1 MLLPPSGS
9 PPIPPR
15 SSLLSAPIGGQR
27 AQGGGF
33 GGRGSCTPRRSRLPC
48 AGLRGGPRGASSAH
62 PSQCIHSCDSCI
74 AHRALTPQLRVFLA
88 LQPMPVIGFLSSR
101 SPSESNDLVA
111 AFRRGL
117 RDAGFIEGQNL
128 LIAFRW
134 AEGRYDRLSALAAE
148 LVDLRVAVLFT
159 AGGPPAA
166 LAAKAATQ
174 TIPVVF
180 SAVSDAVRV
189 GLVASLNRPGGN
201 LTGMSLFTYDVA
213 AKGTQFL
220 KELLPTATAIA
231 YLVNSSNPTA
241 ELYVKEAAST
251 ASALG
256 ISVHVLSAT
265 TEHELDGAFASTTK
279 LGVKGVVV
287 PAEPFFDSRR
297 DIIVALAARYAV
309 PTVYSFREYAVAGGL
324 MAYGASL
331 PDAYRQGGI
340 YVGRVLKGEKPGD
353 LPVMQPTKFDLV
365 INLKT
370 ARALG
375 LTMPDR
381 LLALA
386 DEVID

>member
-1 MLLPPSGS
+1 MLDVRRREFITLLGGAAVAW
-9 PPIPPR
+9 PI
-15 SSLLSAPIGGQR
+15 AAR
-27 AQGGGF
+27 AQ
-33 GGRGSCTPRRSRLPC
+33 
-48 AGLRGGPRGASSAH
+48 
-62 PSQCIHSCDSCI
+62 
-74 AHRALTPQLRVFLA
+74 
-88 LQPMPVIGFLSSR
+88 QPAMPVIGFLSSR

-134 AEGRYDRLSALAAE
+134 AEGRYDRLSALTAE

>member
-1 MLLPPSGS
+1 MSDMRRREF
-9 PPIPPR
+9 I
-15 SSLLSAPIGGQR
+15 SLLSGAAAWPLAAR
-27 AQGGGF
+27 AQ
-33 GGRGSCTPRRSRLPC
+33 
-48 AGLRGGPRGASSAH
+48 
-62 PSQCIHSCDSCI
+62 
-74 AHRALTPQLRVFLA
+74 
-88 LQPMPVIGFLSSR
+88 QPAMPVIGFLSSR

-213 AKGTQFL
+213 AKGAQFL

-279 LGVKGVVV
+279 LGVEGVVV

-331 PDAYRQGGI
+331 PDAYRQGGT

-370 ARALG
+370 ARAFG

-386 DEVID
+386 DEVIE

>member
-1 MLLPPSGS
+1 
-9 PPIPPR
+9 
-15 SSLLSAPIGGQR
+15 
-27 AQGGGF
+27 
-33 GGRGSCTPRRSRLPC
+33 
-48 AGLRGGPRGASSAH
+48 
-62 PSQCIHSCDSCI
+62 
-74 AHRALTPQLRVFLA
+74 
-88 LQPMPVIGFLSSR
+88 
-101 SPSESNDLVA
+101 
-111 AFRRGL
+111 
-117 RDAGFIEGQNL
+117 
-128 LIAFRW
+128 
-134 AEGRYDRLSALAAE
+134 
-148 LVDLRVAVLFT
+148 VLFT

>member
-1 MLLPPSGS
+1 MSDMRRREF
-9 PPIPPR
+9 I
-15 SSLLSAPIGGQR
+15 SLLGGAAAWPLAAR
-27 AQGGGF
+27 AQ
-33 GGRGSCTPRRSRLPC
+33 
-48 AGLRGGPRGASSAH
+48 
-62 PSQCIHSCDSCI
+62 
-74 AHRALTPQLRVFLA
+74 
-88 LQPMPVIGFLSSR
+88 QPAMPVIGFLSSR

-251 ASALG
+251 ASAFECC
-256 ISVHVLSAT
+256 V
-265 TEHELDGAFASTTK
+265 
-279 LGVKGVVV
+279 
-287 PAEPFFDSRR
+287 
-297 DIIVALAARYAV
+297 
-309 PTVYSFREYAVAGGL
+309 
-324 MAYGASL
+324 
-331 PDAYRQGGI
+331 
-340 YVGRVLKGEKPGD
+340 
-353 LPVMQPTKFDLV
+353 
-365 INLKT
+365 
-370 ARALG
+370 
-375 LTMPDR
+375 
-381 LLALA
+381 
-386 DEVID
+386 

>member
-1 MLLPPSGS
+1 MKRRDFVTLL
-9 PPIPPR
+9 
-15 SSLLSAPIGGQR
+15 GGATITWPLAAR
-27 AQGGGF
+27 AQ
-33 GGRGSCTPRRSRLPC
+33 
-48 AGLRGGPRGASSAH
+48 
-62 PSQCIHSCDSCI
+62 
-74 AHRALTPQLRVFLA
+74 
-88 LQPMPVIGFLSSR
+88 QPAMPVIGFLSSR
-101 SPSESNDLVA
+101 SPSESNDLVV

-134 AEGRYDRLSALAAE
+134 AEGRYDRLSALTAE

-159 AGGPPAA
+159 AGGTPAA

-201 LTGMSLFTYDVA
+201 LTGMSLF
-213 AKGTQFL
+213 
-220 KELLPTATAIA
+220 
-231 YLVNSSNPTA
+231 N
-241 ELYVKEAAST
+241 
-251 ASALG
+251 
-256 ISVHVLSAT
+256 
-265 TEHELDGAFASTTK
+265 ELDGAFASTTK
-279 LGVKGVVV
+279 LGVEGVVV
-287 PAEPFFDSRR
+287 LAEPFFDSRR

-309 PTVYSFREYAVAGGL
+309 PTVYSVREYAVAGGL
-324 MAYGASL
+324 MAYGASM

-353 LPVMQPTKFDLV
+353 LPVMQPTKFDLM

-370 ARALG
+370 AKALG
-375 LTMPDR
+375 LSVPDR

-386 DEVID
+386 DEVIE